1 MISLIRA
8 ARSHPV
14 FRCQVCEFPYN
25 PTLPSSSSSSVSP
38 QDDTCLKAYDELK
51 LGKKLKYV
59 VYGLTPDMKAITTL
73 KKADLQEGAE
83 FETFVENLP
92 EKECRWGVYD
102 MEYDQGEGKRNKLC
116 FVMWY
121 VGSLPY
127 VMGRLD

>member
-1 MISLIRA
+1 M
-8 ARSHPV
+8 P
-14 FRCQVCEFPYN
+14 N
-25 PTLPSSSSSSVSP
+25 P

-51 LGKKLKYV
+51 LGKKLKYI

-73 KKADLQEGAE
+73 KKADLKEGAE

-116 FVMWY
+116 FVMW
-121 VGSLPY
+121 
-127 VMGRLD
+127 